1 MFSLQLRETR
11 FAGFIQ
17 RPYLTTEFSDDEF
30 QSIMAE
36 FSQYNTLK
44 EAIRSKMAQNSSP
57 DIEKIK
63 KNVRNEIE
71 AEFQKKIN
79 TLVVG
84 SN

>member
-1 MFSLQLRETR
+1 
-11 FAGFIQ
+11 
-17 RPYLTTEFSDDEF
+17 
-30 QSIMAE
+30 MAE

-44 EAIRSKMAQNSSP
+44 EAVRSKMAQNSSQP

-79 TLVVG
+79 ALLSSVRI
-84 SN
+84 NF

>member
-1 MFSLQLRETR
+1 
-11 FAGFIQ
+11 
-17 RPYLTTEFSDDEF
+17 
-30 QSIMAE
+30 MAE

-44 EAIRSKMAQNSSP
+44 EAVRSKMAQNSSP